1 MTTPRIREK
10 STFEIEIP
18 EFNSYE
24 EEAEFWD
31 NLDTSDYMPEA
42 GWEEV
47 YTDTKR
53 AMRVAI
59 LPEIVAPLR
68 ARAHA
73 KGVSVETL
81 INVLLANSLASVREP
96 VMAEAEH
103 KSVAT

>member
-1 MTTPRIREK
+1 MTMLKIKEVGMK
-10 STFEIEIP
+10 EIEVP
-18 EFNSYE
+18 EFKSYE

-31 NLDTSDYMPEA
+31 NFDTGDYMPEE

-68 ARAHA
+68 ARARA

-81 INVLLANSLASVREP
+81 INVLLANSINTVPEAVATEQILEP
-96 VMAEAEH
+96 V
-103 KSVAT
+103 